1 MPRNVLWVSST
12 DNNGLAK
19 SPRDERLRFQLWWIS
34 QSQARPQFFGMLPGL
49 KLDHEDNKGYSVYEF
64 HHDFT
69 WQLHYTEIILQSLK
83 ERRFKLGTT
92 RQWSFRSQSHKRP
105 WYARRSVLSEQE
117 NKMYLS
123 KTQTQVFPNAR
134 LQKAATPSKSKHIT
148 RLEASPA
155 SELIY
160 VDVPSQ
166 LFQTWQHLES

>member
-92 RQWSFRSQSHKRP
+92 RQRSFRSQSHKRP

-117 NKMYLS
+117 IKCICQKLKPKSFQMQGC
-123 KTQTQVFPNAR
+123 KR
-134 LQKAATPSKSKHIT
+134 LQLRRSQSTSPGWRLRQPLSWYMLMCRLNCSKLGST
-148 RLEASPA
+148 
-155 SELIY
+155 
-160 VDVPSQ
+160 
-166 LFQTWQHLES
+166 